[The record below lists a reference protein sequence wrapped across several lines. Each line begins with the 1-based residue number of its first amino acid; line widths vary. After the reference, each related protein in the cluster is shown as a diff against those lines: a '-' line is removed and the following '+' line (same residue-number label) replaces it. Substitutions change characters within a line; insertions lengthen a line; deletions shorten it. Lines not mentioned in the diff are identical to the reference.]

1 MASEADTADGVS
13 AVGAPDRA
21 GGTAKPMIR
30 HIGITTND
38 PGATADFFIK
48 GFGFVEVMRRENN
61 EAAIVTD
68 GYINVTLLKFKV
80 DRYGGGRPG
89 LHHFGIQVPNLEEAE
104 AQIAPL
110 GATELVEWNRTY
122 GNQEGTPDH
131 WVGERKWMTPEGIAI
146 DVNPSGW
153 ITKPGGKR
161 GE

>member
-1 MASEADTADGVS
+1 MN
-13 AVGAPDRA
+13 
-21 GGTAKPMIR
+21 KIR

-38 PGATADFFIK
+38 PEGSAAFFK
-48 GFGFVEVMRRENN
+48 EAFGFEEVFRSKTGEG
-61 EAAIVTD
+61 VVVSD

-89 LHHFGIQVPNLEEAE
+89 LHHFGVQVDDLDEAE
-104 AQIAPL
+104 AKLRPL
-110 GATELVEWNRTY
+110 GATELVEWNQTY
-122 GNQEGTPDH
+122 GNQEGTPEK
-131 WVGERKWMTPEGIAI
+131 WVGERKWMSPEGLAI